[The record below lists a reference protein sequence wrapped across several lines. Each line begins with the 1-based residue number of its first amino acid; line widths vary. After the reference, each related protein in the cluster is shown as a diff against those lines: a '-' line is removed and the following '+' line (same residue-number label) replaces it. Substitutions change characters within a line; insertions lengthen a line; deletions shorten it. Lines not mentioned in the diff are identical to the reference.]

1 LYRVDSKKR
10 KKEKE
15 RKEGKNKRKKG
26 EPDALKAWIFSCR
39 AGSGFGSS
47 KI

>member
-15 RKEGKNKRKKG
+15 RKEGKTKEKKVSLMLCQK
-26 EPDALKAWIFSCR
+26 ESLDICF
-39 AGSGFGSS
+39 
-47 KI
+47 